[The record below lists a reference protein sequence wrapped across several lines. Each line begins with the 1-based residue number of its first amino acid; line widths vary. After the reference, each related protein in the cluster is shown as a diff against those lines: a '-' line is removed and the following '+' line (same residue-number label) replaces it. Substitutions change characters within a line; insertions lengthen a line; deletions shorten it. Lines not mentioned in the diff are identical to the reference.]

1 MTVHCFSRPMS
12 LRAPSLSSIAF
23 LALFC
28 SAFVLQ
34 SCESKRAAPP
44 PSPELRPSG
53 TTTTTQES
61 SAKPAQSGPE
71 IPYVTQFESAL
82 AKRDC
87 DTIRKLEGQL
97 IAPAESYA
105 HSVTLATTWCAQQK
119 SPQDKDALNRFTA
132 AADRTLK
139 QESPLFSAG
148 FVEQLR
154 AESYAAA
161 GDLTSARNAFSKSVS
176 VSALQF
182 MSMVSGQTLRLDLQS
197 IEPMLTGPQAAL
209 LKDVRSSLADP
220 ATQSAALTKLD
231 ELLSLVAQGTAY
243 DKLLMAR
250 LKLFA
255 AFELSFASQLATLE
269 ETRMKGDA
277 AALEDVSGKIRRLFP
292 SRAHQVRIDSI
303 TGANSAAKP
312 TQTDTQNAAQANQC
326 ANLTPAAILSSTDR
340 SDLSTDKA
348 LQLAKLALNDG
359 KPGDAVEILDSLAEA
374 NKNERTRGLRREAS
388 EAHVKDM
395 RRKASELYKRVSM
408 TGDAQVKL
416 DSLSQCKQILENILN
431 KYPETDAYTRRN
443 IQKFLN
449 SVSENISEIKKGQ
462 LK

>member
-1 MTVHCFSRPMS
+1 MTMHTLFRPMF
-12 LRAPSLSSIAF
+12 LRSESATAASVA
-23 LALFC
+23 ALFT

-34 SCESKRAAPP
+34 SCESKKAAPP
-44 PSPELRPSG
+44 PSPELKSSG
-53 TTTTTQES
+53 KVTTEHDGA
-61 SAKPAQSGPE
+61 AKPKQTGPE
-71 IPYVTQFESAL
+71 IPYVTQFEAAL

-87 DTIRKLEGQL
+87 DTVRKLEEQL
-97 IAPAESYA
+97 MAPAESYA
-105 HSVTLATTWCAQQK
+105 HSVTLATAWCAQQK
-119 SPQDKDALNRFTA
+119 SPKDKDALNRFVA
-132 AADRTLK
+132 AADRSLK

-148 FVEQLR
+148 FVEQLK
-154 AESYAAA
+154 AESYAEA
-161 GDLTSARNAFSKSVS
+161 GDLTSARNAFSKAVS
-176 VSALQF
+176 LSALQF
-182 MSMVSGQTLRLDLQS
+182 MSMVSGQTLRLDLQG
-197 IEPMLTGPQAAL
+197 IEPMLTGTQAAL
-209 LKDVRSSLADP
+209 LKDVRASLAEP

-231 ELLSLVAQGTAY
+231 ELLALVAQGTTY

-269 ETRMKGDA
+269 ETRMNGDA

-303 TGANSAAKP
+303 TGANSAAK
-312 TQTDTQNAAQANQC
+312 TALTDAQNAAQANQC

-340 SDLSTDKA
+340 SDLSADKA

-408 TGDAQVKL
+408 TGDAQLKL
-416 DSLSQCKQILENILN
+416 DSLSQCKQILENILS

-449 SVSENISEIKKGQ
+449 SVSENITEIKKGQ